1 MPEANASPAREGDH
15 EAPDAAEALSAD
27 ALDLDAL
34 RMRGD
39 VDGLLVL
46 ARAYRSGSVPGGRDM
61 KRCLDAYRA
70 AAELGSA
77 DAEYAVALF
86 SMSGGIVAQDLKEGT
101 ARLRTAAERGSV
113 PAKVYLGNLYEL
125 GIHYKADPEKADVWY
140 RNAARGALVE
150 AEPGSDEHT
159 RALAALGCV
168 RYALALV
175 ESGAVSGDDEA
186 RLLQRARAHG
196 YGLRMRDESATDRPT
211 LLDSLEKADEHA
223 IASASTST
231 TEIGDAAAR
240 RERQRRA
247 TTPDTKAARSAANA
261 PANEAA
267 RSRKEAPAKDTGPS
281 RASIGLGA
289 FGYALLFAVAGL
301 GAAYASTLGAR
312 ELVAHGTPLPGLGER
327 TDAVFPI
334 VLGLV
339 GVLPTWLVYR
349 LGTVIKALVIGA
361 FLGGIG
367 WVAWGTGQA
376 ELHGLRPVQALAFGL
391 AGFLAALLV
400 LGLTGGT
407 KRQPRQVQAPRRQP
421 S

>member
-1 MPEANASPAREGDH
+1 MPEANASPARGSDH
-15 EAPDAAEALSAD
+15 ETADGAETLSAD

-61 KRCLDAYRA
+61 QRCLDAYRA

-86 SMSGGIVAQDLKEGT
+86 SMSGGIGAQDLKEGT
-101 ARLRTAAERGSV
+101 TRLRGAAERGSV

-150 AEPGSDEHT
+150 AEPGSEEHT

-168 RYALALV
+168 RYLLALV

-211 LLDSLEKADEHA
+211 FLDSLEKADGRA
-223 IASASTST
+223 VASASTST
-231 TEIGDAAAR
+231 TESGDAAAR

-247 TTPDTKAARSAANA
+247 TTPDTKAARAAA
-261 PANEAA
+261 TEAA
-267 RSRKEAPAKDTGPS
+267 RPRNEAPAKDSGPS
-281 RASIGLGA
+281 RAAIGLGA

-312 ELVAHGTPLPGLGER
+312 ELALHGRPLPGLGER

-349 LGTVIKALVIGA
+349 LGTVIKALVVAA

-407 KRQPRQVQAPRRQP
+407 KRQPRQGQRPRRQR